1 MNNKQI
7 KVLKKFYKKEKDAK
21 VKERIL
27 MIICTS
33 QKETLRDV
41 AEKLH
46 CDHKLVLYW
55 KRRYK
60 KEGLEGLKTRPKS
73 GKPRK
78 ISRRQESNLKRIF
91 SKENPDK
98 PWTTKRVSSLITEKT
113 GINYSQRQVTRI
125 LSRWNFGLTSGRP
138 IYWHRASDEEI
149 TKFGKKN
156 LVLQK

>member
-1 MNNKQI
+1 MNNKQVKI
-7 KVLKKFYKKEKDAK
+7 LKRKYKKEEDAK

-27 MIICTS
+27 MVIYTA

-41 AEKLH
+41 AERLN

-55 KRRYK
+55 KRRYEN
-60 KEGLEGLKTRPKS
+60 EGLEGLKTRPKS

-91 SKENPDK
+91 SKENPVK
-98 PWTTKRVSSLITEKT
+98 PWTTKRAAHLIAEKT
-113 GINYSQRQVTRI
+113 NINYSQRQVTRI
-125 LSRWNFGLTSGRP
+125 LNRWNFGLTSGRP
-138 IYWHRASDEEI
+138 IYWHRASEEEI

-156 LVLQK
+156 LVL

>member
-7 KVLKKFYKKEKDAK
+7 KILKRKYKKEEEAK

-27 MIICTS
+27 MVIYTA

-41 AEKLH
+41 AERLN

-55 KRRYK
+55 KRRYEN
-60 KEGLEGLKTRPKS
+60 EGLEGLKTRPKS
-73 GKPRK
+73 GKPKK

-91 SKENPDK
+91 SKENPVK
-98 PWTTKRVSSLITEKT
+98 PWTTKRATHLIAEKT
-113 GINYSQRQVTRI
+113 NINYSQRQVRRI
-125 LSRWNFGLTSGRP
+125 LNRWNFGLTSGRP
-138 IYWHRASDEEI
+138 IYWHRASENEI

-156 LVLQK
+156 LVL